1 MPRKRVC
8 PEFPGR
14 FGEYPK
20 ALLEP
25 IVRQKPLAGLLDLTT
40 DDEKKRRYE
49 AERDQIRDARHFKLT
64 LLAKHFGLDWNG
76 AHTKCDTEKV
86 LCELAA
92 LLMLAHVPGMQ
103 IVDAP
108 KRRRGAPR
116 KAFPDI
122 RALSTFVT
130 EVDAIEAERKKGI
143 SDAIIV
149 WKRRNKND
157 DTEPKLRARYYRQQ
171 RLMKKLAAALDGLE
185 HQAPSK

>member
-1 MPRKRVC
+1 VY

-25 IVRQKPLAGLLDLTT
+25 IVRQRPMSGLLDVLT
-40 DDEKKRRYE
+40 DDEKERRSE
-49 AERDQIRDARHFKLT
+49 EERDQIRDARDFKLT
-64 LLAKHFGLDWNG
+64 LLAKHFDLDWNG
-76 AHTKCDTEKV
+76 AHIKWDRANVWCQ
-86 LCELAA
+86 LAA

-171 RLMKKLAAALDGLE
+171 RLMKNLAAALDGLE

>member
-1 MPRKRVC
+1 MPRKQVC

-25 IVRQKPLAGLLDLTT
+25 IERQQRLAGLLDLTT

-49 AERDQIRDARHFKLT
+49 AGRDQIRAARDFKLM

-76 AHTKCDTEKV
+76 AHVKWDGANVWCQ
-86 LCELAA
+86 LAA

-130 EVDAIEAERKKGI
+130 EVDAIEAEREKGI
-143 SDAIIV
+143 TDAIRM
-149 WKRRNKND
+149 WTRRNENKD
-157 DTEPKLRARYYRQQ
+157 SVPKLRARYYRERYRMQN
-171 RLMKKLAAALDGLE
+171 LAAALDGLE